1 MKVVVNNYSYFHQ
14 RHLLLPTTVVNS
26 SYYDLVMINFFYDRL
41 FPQQRNK
48 PKEPPKVPKSAPF
61 FLPTLPGVD
70 FQFDVKNESE
80 DAKVGIISIAN
91 HAMAST
97 IWD

>member
-1 MKVVVNNYSYFHQ
+1 
-14 RHLLLPTTVVNS
+14 
-26 SYYDLVMINFFYDRL
+26 MINFFYDL
-41 FPQQRNK
+41 SFLQQRNK

-61 FLPTLPGVD
+61 FLPTVPGVD

-80 DAKVGIISIAN
+80 EAKVGVIGIDNYAV
-91 HAMAST
+91 AST